1 MLRAVLLKG
10 NPRFVKTDLALEYYN
25 NITEFVEEL
34 GVSVTDDPEALDS
47 ADIIIAHGKAV
58 TRLGDT
64 GLVPVVRLGHPDGV
78 CHPKDYDWQ
87 CNGQKGIPP
96 DEHLLLTADQ
106 KLAMQEK
113 IEFLKNA
120 TTPAPAVESRQ
131 SSSRRPGVR

>member
-25 NITEFVEEL
+25 DITQFVEDL
-34 GVSVTDDPEALDS
+34 GVTVTDDPEDLDN

-64 GLVPVVRLGHPDGV
+64 GAKPVVRLGHPDGV

-96 DEHLLLTADQ
+96 DEHLILTADQ
-106 KLAMQEK
+106 KLAMQVQ
-113 IEFLKNA
+113 IDSLKQEE
-120 TTPAPAVESRQ
+120 TPVVTVESRQ
-131 SSSRRPGVR
+131 SSKRRPGVR